1 MRRTFAQSSIEKVQ
15 LELADLDRDFVSI
28 RGKRVKPSQ
37 CYRFDA
43 DTGNIL
49 YNTYCPDGLKKKLQ
63 EILGRHLTPP
73 ND

>member
-1 MRRTFAQSSIEKVQ
+1 MRRSFKTGSIEKVQ
-15 LELADLDRDFVSI
+15 VELADLDRSFVSI
-28 RGKRVKPSQ
+28 RGKKVKPSQ

-49 YNTYCPDGLKKKLQ
+49 FNTNCPDGLKQKIQ
-63 EILGRHLTPP
+63 EILMKHLNRP

>member
-1 MRRTFAQSSIEKVQ
+1 MRKSFTPGSIEKVQ
-15 LELADLDRDFVSI
+15 VELADLDRGFVSI

-43 DTGNIL
+43 DTGKIL
-49 YNTYCPDGLKKKLQ
+49 YNTNCPDGLKQKIQ
-63 EILGRHLTPP
+63 EILTKHLAAP